1 VCGYQRMEIED
12 IIAIAKSYQVTAED
26 INKLQE
32 RLAKFEEEHKPL
44 PFEYNL
50 VYNI

>member
-1 VCGYQRMEIED
+1 MKMEIEEL
-12 IIAIAKSYQVTAED
+12 IAIAKSYQVTAED

-32 RLAKFEEEHKPL
+32 RLALFEKENKPL
-44 PFEYNL
+44 TINYNL

>member
-1 VCGYQRMEIED
+1 MEIED

-32 RLAKFEEEHKPL
+32 RIALFEKEHKPL
-44 PFEYNL
+44 TLNYEL
-50 VYNI
+50 VYNL